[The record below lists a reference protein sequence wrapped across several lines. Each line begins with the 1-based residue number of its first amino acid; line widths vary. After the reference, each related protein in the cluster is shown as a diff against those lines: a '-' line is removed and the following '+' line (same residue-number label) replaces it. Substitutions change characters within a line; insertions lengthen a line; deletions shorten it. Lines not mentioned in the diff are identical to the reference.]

1 MASNFTMGFFF
12 VGTAAKNFWGAAGP
26 EATSPTS
33 GPDAG
38 HFAGTA

>member
-1 MASNFTMGFFF
+1 MAANFTMGFFF
-12 VGTAAKNFWGAAGP
+12 VGTAPRTFGGQPQLA
-26 EATSPTS
+26 ATSPTS

>member
-1 MASNFTMGFFF
+1 MAAKFTMGFICWND
-12 VGTAAKNFWGAAGP
+12 AKNFWGAAGP